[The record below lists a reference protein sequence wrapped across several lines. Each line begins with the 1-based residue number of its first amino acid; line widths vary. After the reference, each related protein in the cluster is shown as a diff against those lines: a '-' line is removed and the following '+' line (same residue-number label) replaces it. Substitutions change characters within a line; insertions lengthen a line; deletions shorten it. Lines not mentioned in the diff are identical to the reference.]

1 MHIRNFCI
9 IAHIDHGKST
19 LADRLLE
26 MTGTI
31 AKREMREQIMDGMEL
46 ERERGITIKAKAV
59 RMSYKSART
68 GETYILNLID
78 TPGHV
83 DFTYEVS
90 RALAACEGALLLVD
104 ATQGVEAQTL
114 ANANLARDAGLVILP
129 VINKVDLPASDPEG
143 CQKQIKEVLGI
154 DKQAL
159 PCSAK
164 IGKGVAEI
172 LEAVIEQIPAPA
184 MNTEAPLKALVFDSV
199 FDTFRGVVVYV
210 RILEGEV
217 HTGMPL
223 QFMITGRRVTADE
236 VGVLQMKM
244 VKREKLQAGEVGYLI
259 LGLKE
264 LQDVRMG
271 DTITTQTRPAET
283 PHPGYKELKPFVFAG
298 IYPVNPSDYDNLK
311 KALEKLNLTDS
322 AFSFMPETSTA
333 LGFGFRSGFLGLL
346 HLDIVK
352 TRIEREFEIPLIAT
366 APNVVYEVLMR
377 NGDKGIIDN
386 PARFPDVGE
395 IQTISEPFVTATM
408 VTPADYVGP
417 LMQLCQDRRGIF
429 HDMKYLT
436 ATRVALHYDL
446 PLAEI
451 VSDFYDELK
460 SLSKG
465 YASFDYE
472 HTGYS
477 PAELVK
483 MEILVNGEEV
493 DAFSFIVHETKAYA
507 QGRRLVE
514 SLKELIPRQM
524 FEIPLQAKIGNRII
538 ARETIPA
545 MRKDVLAKCYGG
557 DITRKRKLLE
567 KQKEGKKKMKQ
578 FGQVEIPQEAFMAI
592 LKK

>member
-1 MHIRNFCI
+1 MEIRNFCI

-26 MTGTI
+26 ATGTI
-31 AKREMREQIMDGMEL
+31 PKREMKEQIMDGMEL

-59 RMSYKSART
+59 RMRYTSPKT
-68 GETYILNLID
+68 KKEYILNLID

-90 RALAACEGALLLVD
+90 RALAACEGALLLID
-104 ATQGVEAQTL
+104 ASQGVEAQTL
-114 ANANLARDAGLVILP
+114 ANCNLARDAGLLLIP
-129 VINKVDLPASDPEG
+129 VINKMDLPSADIEG
-143 CQKQIKEVLGI
+143 CRKQIQEILNI
-154 DKQAL
+154 DEPAI
-159 PCSAK
+159 PASAK
-164 IGKGVAEI
+164 AGIGISDI
-172 LEAVIEQIPAPA
+172 LDAVVERIPPA
-184 MNTEAPLKALVFDSV
+184 KTDTSAPLKAIVFDSV

-217 HTGMPL
+217 KTGMPL
-223 QFMITGRRVTADE
+223 YFMMSGLKSSADE
-236 VGVLQMKM
+236 VGILQLKM
-244 VKREKLQAGEVGYLI
+244 VKTDRLQAGEVGYLI

-264 LQDVRMG
+264 LKDVRVG
-271 DTITTQTRPAET
+271 DTLTSQERPAAA

-298 IYPVNPSDYDNLK
+298 LYPVNPSDYDNLK
-311 KALEKLNLTDS
+311 KSLEKLHLADS
-322 AFSFMPETSTA
+322 AFTFMSETSTA

-346 HLDIVK
+346 HLDIIK

-366 APNVVYEVLMR
+366 APNVVYE
-377 NGDKGIIDN
+377 IILRSGEKIIVDN
-386 PARFPDVGE
+386 PSRFPEVGD
-395 IQTISEPFVTATM
+395 IDQILEPYVSATM
-408 VTPADYVGP
+408 VTPGDFVGP

-436 ATRVALHYDL
+436 PTRVALHYDL

-477 PAELVK
+477 QAELVK
-483 MEILVNGEEV
+483 MEILVNGEVV
-493 DAFSFIVHETKAYA
+493 DAFSFIVHEEKAYA
-507 QGRRLVE
+507 QGRHLVE

-524 FEIPLQAKIGNRII
+524 FEIPLQARIGSKFI

-545 MRKDVLAKCYGG
+545 LRKDVLAKCYGG
-557 DITRKRKLLE
+557 DISRKRKLLE

-578 FGQVEIPQEAFMAI
+578 FGAVEIPQEAFMAI